1 MPLLGEISALTAALL
16 WSATSF
22 IFTSAIIKLGALAL
36 NVVRLLLATFFLAIT
51 IIVFNIDYS
60 LSFNQIF
67 FLMLSGVIGLVIGDS
82 FLFKSFSMVGPRIS
96 LLVYSLNPAIAALL
110 AYIIL
115 FEVLSIWS
123 ILGMLITLTGI
134 FIVILEKNVHS
145 ESRFKITQSG
155 LFFALFGA
163 LGQAVGLIF
172 SKVAYQECEI
182 NGLAATFVRLLGAV
196 IVILP
201 LTAVI
206 KKINNP
212 IKALLID
219 KKLFAM
225 TIIGSLLGPYIG
237 ITLSFFAIIY
247 TKIGIA
253 STLMSTMPIL
263 MLPLTKIIYKEKLS
277 LKSILGAFITVS
289 GVAILFLK

>member
-1 MPLLGEISALTAALL
+1 
-16 WSATSF
+16 
-22 IFTSAIIKLGALAL
+22 
-36 NVVRLLLATFFLAIT
+36 
-51 IIVFNIDYS
+51 
-60 LSFNQIF
+60 
-67 FLMLSGVIGLVIGDS
+67 MLSGVIGLVIGDS